1 MRDSTILQCVCD
13 YRSSY
18 VVHAVKLF
26 VDQYQRFNMRF
37 PFARI
42 VKNVLAGWLG
52 QSKPYLHTHQH
63 SGNIGWS

>member
-1 MRDSTILQCVCD
+1 MIECTILQCASN

-18 VVHAVKLF
+18 IVHAVKLF

-42 VKNVLAGWLG
+42 VKNALADWLG
-52 QSKPYLHTHQH
+52 EIKSYLYTHQDF
-63 SGNIGWS
+63 GNIVWS